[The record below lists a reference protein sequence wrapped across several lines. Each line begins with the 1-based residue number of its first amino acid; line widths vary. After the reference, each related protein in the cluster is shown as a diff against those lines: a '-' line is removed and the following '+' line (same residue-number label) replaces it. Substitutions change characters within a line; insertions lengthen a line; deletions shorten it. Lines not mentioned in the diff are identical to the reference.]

1 MRILSIYYVTEI
13 LYTFNE
19 IIKPRYILLSF
30 YTSLLIELITIFA
43 FEVRNFSRRII
54 DGCALGMEDFRKRV
68 AERKVLPKKSNEKSN
83 KRVENLMGCILH
95 ELLVDGTRYATVSF
109 LFHWIRGGGN
119 VWPIIFTHIGRHWVT
134 EIIDKVI
141 PALHESW
148 SHASFRIISTRFF
161 IKNLTAFEK
170 SSLCSILNASLFLPH
185 FLRYSSIRSYRQ
197 FSKFSSSALLKFFL
211 I

>member
-1 MRILSIYYVTEI
+1 MSIYYVTEI

-95 ELLVDGTRYATVSF
+95 ELLVDGTP
-109 LFHWIRGGGN
+109 LFRSCSIEFGGGKRMADY
-119 VWPIIFTHIGRHWVT
+119 FHTQ
-134 EIIDKVI
+134 
-141 PALHESW
+141 
-148 SHASFRIISTRFF
+148 RISAATGSLKLL
-161 IKNLTAFEK
+161 IK
-170 SSLCSILNASLFLPH
+170 
-185 FLRYSSIRSYRQ
+185 
-197 FSKFSSSALLKFFL
+197 
-211 I
+211 